1 MGDSQENNKGKSRDK
16 DNYVSWTMEDTN
28 ELLHL
33 LVDAMNRG
41 LRDAN
46 GSLSKQNVERI
57 ILPQLNAK
65 TKFPKTYSHYL
76 SRMKWFRNQYNMM
89 STLMR
94 NNSGF
99 GWDPIGKTFT
109 AHEDVWK
116 DYLKSHPSHSKLRG
130 KSMVDYEYL
139 KIVVGGGVSS
149 GNNSISVDPD
159 DTDATTFEP
168 ENRTVGI
175 EEFSY
180 DPNSDTFIT
189 PNNYEPAYQ
198 PPSPNQPSPPSHPP
212 LDSEVPIEKQNCH
225 KRRRSEYGGSSSAVG
240 INNQGNVLENLSVGI
255 VTIAIY

>member
-1 MGDSQENNKGKSRDK
+1 
-16 DNYVSWTMEDTN
+16 
-28 ELLHL
+28 
-33 LVDAMNRG
+33 
-41 LRDAN
+41 
-46 GSLSKQNVERI
+46 
-57 ILPQLNAK
+57 
-65 TKFPKTYSHYL
+65 
-76 SRMKWFRNQYNMM
+76 
-89 STLMR
+89 
-94 NNSGF
+94 
-99 GWDPIGKTFT
+99 
-109 AHEDVWK
+109 
-116 DYLKSHPSHSKLRG
+116 
-130 KSMVDYEYL
+130 MVDYEYL

-240 INNQGNVLENLSVGI
+240 INNQGNVLENLFVGI
-255 VTIAIY
+255 GTIAVNFEKISNMMEKEKKIEIEIESSRVLFGML